1 MAQAAV
7 VKKKYTY
14 QDYLKMP
21 EDKRYE
27 LIEGEL
33 FMTPSP
39 KMDHQRIS
47 LRLVS
52 RMARFVEE
60 KGLGEVLEA
69 PADVYLDEE
78 SVVQPDILFISK
90 DRINIIGEDNVRGAP
105 DLVIE
110 ILSEST
116 AYRDTIQKKML
127 YARFGIKEYWIAA
140 PREKF
145 IEVYV
150 LKNKEY
156 ALVKTYFYDDALE
169 SQVLKGFRVSLKEIF

>member
-1 MAQAAV
+1 MLHAATI
-7 VKKKYTY
+7 KKKYTY

-33 FMTPSP
+33 LMTPSP

-52 RMARFVEE
+52 RMERFVEE
-60 KGLGEVLEA
+60 KSLGEVLEA

-90 DRINIIGEDNVRGAP
+90 DRIGIIGEDNVKGAP
-105 DLVIE
+105 DLVVE

-116 AYRDTIQKKML
+116 AYRDTVQKKVL
-127 YARFGIKEYWIAA
+127 YARFGVKEYWIVA

-145 IEVYV
+145 IEIYS

-156 ALVKTYFYDDALE
+156 GLVKTYFYDDALE

>member
-47 LRLVS
+47 IRLVS

-90 DRINIIGEDNVRGAP
+90 DRIGIIGEDNVKGAP
-105 DLVIE
+105 DLAIE

-116 AYRDTIQKKML
+116 AYRDTVQKKVL
-127 YARFGIKEYWIAA
+127 YARFGVKEYWIVA

-145 IEVYV
+145 IEVYA